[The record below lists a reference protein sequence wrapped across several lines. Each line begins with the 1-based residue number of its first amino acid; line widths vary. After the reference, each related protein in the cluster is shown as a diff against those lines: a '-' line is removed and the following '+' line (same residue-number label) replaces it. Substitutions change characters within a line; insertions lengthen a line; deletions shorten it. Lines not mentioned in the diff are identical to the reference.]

1 MAGSPLVTVTALVPP
16 GIKLTGMVSASAN
29 ASPSD
34 DGILIPFG
42 QPQQVPQDTW
52 NAWKTQ
58 IGVPSGLLNVV
69 VTGP

>member
-1 MAGSPLVTVTALVPP
+1 MAGQPLVTVTALIQP
-16 GIKLTGMVSASAN
+16 GIKLTGMVSQSSN
-29 ASPSD
+29 TSPSD

-42 QPQQVPQDTW
+42 QPQQIPLDTW

-58 IGVPSGLLNVV
+58 VGIPSGLLNVV